1 MSLVSLY
8 ILKGFSI
15 DAFESGN
22 FSFSFLSILCIQSK
36 RASKLNTCILDMLS
50 LNQGSNFF
58 PFLHHLQ
65 AAWSVITELWKCFA
79 RREEEKRGRENG
91 SHSSF
96 SPQSPPLFP
105 SFSPTVFDLCYTQA
119 RISWRL
125 LQKQKLYILK
135 GFSIDGFE
143 SGNFSFSFLSI
154 LYIQSKRASKLN
166 TCILDMLSLN
176 QGSNF
181 FPFLHHLQAAWSVIR
196 EVFRSFCRPM
206 YQST

>member
-15 DAFESGN
+15 DGFESGN

-50 LNQGSNFF
+50 SNQGSNFF

-79 RREEEKRGRENG
+79 RREEEKRERENG

-96 SPQSPPLFP
+96 SPQSPSLFP
-105 SFSPTVFDLCYTQA
+105 SFSPTLFDLCYTQA

-125 LQKQKLYILK
+125 LQKQKKTGYTKSVARNSHLTK
-135 GFSIDGFE
+135 KPEATMG
-143 SGNFSFSFLSI
+143 SFH
-154 LYIQSKRASKLN
+154 Q
-166 TCILDMLSLN
+166 C
-176 QGSNF
+176 
-181 FPFLHHLQAAWSVIR
+181 SVLR
-196 EVFRSFCRPM
+196 VFKA
-206 YQST
+206 T